1 MTKINKQC
9 ISKEEQMDKSIK
21 FNIKKTFVRH
31 LQFPEGLC
39 SVAAGTLI
47 SFGDWLYKHL
57 HTHDD
62 HEFFLSRLLTCG
74 LNPRERQYIWQG
86 FEQNINRDFS
96 ELISFFL
103 IKIKN
108 NPEKYEFYPTEI
120 INEYIAKLF
129 KEDFIPDIKE
139 YIQSCLAEST
149 MLVID
154 DIVNEKLGLPPE
166 TSEHCK
172 QLCSELKQYTDNTIN
187 TLYIEHLIGMDEMFS
202 DIYDLIY
209 NEYFNVE
216 DC

>member
-1 MTKINKQC
+1 MPKINKQC
-9 ISKEEQMDKSIK
+9 ISKEEQTDKSIK

-31 LQFPEGLC
+31 LQYPEGFC
-39 SVAAGTLI
+39 SVPKGTLI

-62 HEFFLSRLLTCG
+62 HEFLLGRLLACG
-74 LNPRERQYIWQG
+74 LNPRERQYVWQG
-86 FEQNINRDFS
+86 FEQNITRDFS
-96 ELISFFL
+96 ELISFIL

-108 NPEKYEFYPTEI
+108 NPKKYLFDPIEI
-120 INEYIAKLF
+120 VNEYVAQLF
-129 KEDFIPDIKE
+129 KEDFMPDIKG
-139 YIQSCLAEST
+139 YIQLCLVESA

-154 DIVNEKLGLPPE
+154 DILDEKLGLPPE
-166 TSEHCK
+166 ESEHCK

-187 TLYIEHLIGMDEMFS
+187 NVYIEHLIGMDEMFS